1 MSVCETI
8 AYLLGLGQDG
18 VTLAWQDDS
27 NLPTPGIEY
36 YVNGVLTNFFT
47 TDYPDTSGEPAT
59 LQNTLTV
66 TNLTATAEA
75 IDWSWKYLETDQ

>member
-1 MSVCETI
+1 M
-8 AYLLGLGQDG
+8 
-18 VTLAWQDDS
+18 AWQDDS
-27 NLPTPGIEY
+27 NLPTLGIEF

-47 TDYPDTSGEPAT
+47 TDYPDASGEPAT

-75 IDWSWKYLETDQ
+75 IDWSRKYLETDQ